1 MNIKQAA
8 EQSGVSARNI
18 RYYEQAGLLTPARN
32 PENEYRIY
40 SQADVRALK
49 LIRMLRTLD
58 MPVEEIGTV
67 LNGTLPLAEAAE
79 RQRQRLEA
87 EQQKLAAAAAFCTEL
102 AAGDRT
108 AAELDVDSC
117 LERMQA
123 PAPAGGW
130 FTGWVQDYRKMAAA
144 EHKRQFTFT
153 PDTAIAT
160 PQEFTAELLAWAAN
174 CGEEIVI
181 THEGMTPRFMLDGIE
196 YRAVRYSS
204 HVRNIPILR
213 VRCEV
218 CDPSALAVEG
228 DPKRLRVQRLLH
240 YGLPMLVCLAL
251 AVVWVSAPGICRF
264 GPTRRLCCWC
274 WALSASDTASA
285 GGISITTTETNKKR
299 EAARAVS
306 HLIYPSS
313 LCSSSTVSARAAAPA
328 AVSSP
333 AVP

>member
-117 LERMQA
+117 LER
-123 PAPAGGW
+123 
-130 FTGWVQDYRKMAAA
+130 
-144 EHKRQFTFT
+144 QFTFT

-181 THEGMTPRFMLDGIE
+181 THEGMTPRFTLDGIE

-228 DPKRLRVQRLLH
+228 DPKRLRVQRFLH

-251 AVVWVSAPGICRF
+251 AVVWVCTRNMPLWPDKAAMLLMLGALGIGYGFR
-264 GPTRRLCCWC
+264 GWYLYYNDR
-274 WALSASDTASA
+274 DQ
-285 GGISITTTETNKKR
+285 
-299 EAARAVS
+299 
-306 HLIYPSS
+306 
-313 LCSSSTVSARAAAPA
+313 
-328 AVSSP
+328 
-333 AVP
+333 

>member
-40 SQADVRALK
+40 SQADVRTLK

-117 LERMQA
+117 LERMDS

-160 PQEFTAELLAWAAN
+160 PQEFTAELLAWAAG

-181 THEGMTPRFMLDGIE
+181 THESMAPRFMLDGIE

-218 CDPSALAVEG
+218 CDPSALAVES
-228 DPKRLRVQRLLH
+228 DPKRLRVQRFLH
-240 YGLPMLVCLAL
+240 YGLPVLVCLAL
-251 AVVWVSAPGICRF
+251 AVVWVCTRNMPLWPDKAAMLLVLGALGIGYGFR
-264 GPTRRLCCWC
+264 GWYLYYNDR
-274 WALSASDTASA
+274 DQ
-285 GGISITTTETNKKR
+285 
-299 EAARAVS
+299 
-306 HLIYPSS
+306 
-313 LCSSSTVSARAAAPA
+313 
-328 AVSSP
+328 
-333 AVP
+333 

>member
-117 LERMQA
+117 LERMDSL
-123 PAPAGGW
+123 APAGGW
-130 FTGWVQDYRKMAAA
+130 FTDWVQDYRKMAAA

-181 THEGMTPRFMLDGIE
+181 THEGMTPRFTLDGI
-196 YRAVRYSS
+196 
-204 HVRNIPILR
+204 
-213 VRCEV
+213 
-218 CDPSALAVEG
+218 
-228 DPKRLRVQRLLH
+228 
-240 YGLPMLVCLAL
+240 
-251 AVVWVSAPGICRF
+251 
-264 GPTRRLCCWC
+264 
-274 WALSASDTASA
+274 
-285 GGISITTTETNKKR
+285 
-299 EAARAVS
+299 
-306 HLIYPSS
+306 
-313 LCSSSTVSARAAAPA
+313 
-328 AVSSP
+328 
-333 AVP
+333 

>member
-1 MNIKQAA
+1 MNIKQTADA
-8 EQSGVSARNI
+8 SGVSARNI

-32 PENEYRIY
+32 PENDYRIY
-40 SQADVRALK
+40 TDADVRTLK
-49 LIRMLRTLD
+49 LIRVLRTLD
-58 MPVEEIGTV
+58 MPVEDIRAV
-67 LNGTLPLAEAAE
+67 LSGTLPLTEAAE
-79 RQRQRLEA
+79 RQRRQLEA

-108 AAELDVDSC
+108 AAELDVDDC
-117 LERMQA
+117 LARMNS

-160 PQEFTAELLAWAAN
+160 PQEFTAELLAWAAG

-204 HVRNIPILR
+204 HVRDIPILR

-218 CDPSALAVEG
+218 CDPAAVQADVE
-228 DPKRLRVQRLLH
+228 PRRLRRQK
-240 YGLPMLVCLAL
+240 LVHEVL
-251 AVVWVSAPGICRF
+251 
-264 GPTRRLCCWC
+264 
-274 WALSASDTASA
+274 
-285 GGISITTTETNKKR
+285 
-299 EAARAVS
+299 
-306 HLIYPSS
+306 
-313 LCSSSTVSARAAAPA
+313 PA
-328 AVSSP
+328 AVLIV
-333 AVP
+333 AAAAWVITWDVPVWPDKTVMCIAAAAIGVAGTVRAWWLYWNDKDE

>member
-117 LERMQA
+117 LERMDS

-144 EHKRQFTFT
+144 EHKRQSGHRHCN
-153 PDTAIAT
+153 PA
-160 PQEFTAELLAWAAN
+160 
-174 CGEEIVI
+174 GVY
-181 THEGMTPRFMLDGIE
+181 R
-196 YRAVRYSS
+196 RAVGLGGE
-204 HVRNIPILR
+204 LR
-213 VRCEV
+213 RGDRHHPREHG
-218 CDPSALAVEG
+218 AAVYAG
-228 DPKRLRVQRLLH
+228 RHRVQGR
-240 YGLPMLVCLAL
+240 
-251 AVVWVSAPGICRF
+251 AVFESCAQYPDPAGAVRGVRSIG
-264 GPTRRLCCWC
+264 
-274 WALSASDTASA
+274 A
-285 GGISITTTETNKKR
+285 GGGE
-299 EAARAVS
+299 
-306 HLIYPSS
+306 
-313 LCSSSTVSARAAAPA
+313 
-328 AVSSP
+328 
-333 AVP
+333 

>member
-32 PENEYRIY
+32 PENEYRVY
-40 SQADVRALK
+40 TDTDLHTLK
-49 LIRMLRTLD
+49 LIRVLRMLD
-58 MPVEEIGTV
+58 MPVEDIRAV
-67 LNGTLPLAEAAE
+67 LAGDMTLARAAAA
-79 RQRQRLEA
+79 QQMRLEA

-117 LERMQA
+117 LERMSA

-160 PQEFTAELLAWAAN
+160 PQEFTAELLAWAAG
-174 CGEEIVI
+174 CGEEIII

-218 CDPSALAVEG
+218 CDPAAVQADVE
-228 DPKRLRVQRLLH
+228 PQRLRQQKFVHEVL
-240 YGLPMLVCLAL
+240 
-251 AVVWVSAPGICRF
+251 
-264 GPTRRLCCWC
+264 
-274 WALSASDTASA
+274 
-285 GGISITTTETNKKR
+285 
-299 EAARAVS
+299 
-306 HLIYPSS
+306 
-313 LCSSSTVSARAAAPA
+313 PA
-328 AVSSP
+328 AVLIVA
-333 AVP
+333 AVAWVITWDVPVWPDKTVMCIAAAAIGVAGTVRAWWLYWNDKDE

>member
-1 MNIKQAA
+1 MQ
-8 EQSGVSARNI
+8 
-18 RYYEQAGLLTPARN
+18 
-32 PENEYRIY
+32 
-40 SQADVRALK
+40 
-49 LIRMLRTLD
+49 LR
-58 MPVEEIGTV
+58 
-67 LNGTLPLAEAAE
+67 
-79 RQRQRLEA
+79 QK
-87 EQQKLAAAAAFCTEL
+87 QQKLAAAAAFCTEL

-117 LERMQA
+117 LERMDS

-181 THEGMTPRFMLDGIE
+181 THESMAPRFMLDGIE

-218 CDPSALAVEG
+218 CDPSALAVES

-251 AVVWVSAPGICRF
+251 AVVWVCTRNMPLWPDKAAMLLVLGALGIGYGFR
-264 GPTRRLCCWC
+264 GWYLYYNDR
-274 WALSASDTASA
+274 DQ
-285 GGISITTTETNKKR
+285 
-299 EAARAVS
+299 
-306 HLIYPSS
+306 
-313 LCSSSTVSARAAAPA
+313 
-328 AVSSP
+328 
-333 AVP
+333 

>member
-117 LERMQA
+117 LERMDS

-228 DPKRLRVQRLLH
+228 DPKRLRCRDCCTTACRCLYALH
-240 YGLPMLVCLAL
+240 WRWSG
-251 AVVWVSAPGICRF
+251 SAPGICRF